1 MHSTW
6 SEILDGNATPDGG
19 IQLGATPDE
28 LERLETA
35 PVVAP
40 LTDTGVIRVTGADAP
55 AFLHAQFTNAIDD
68 MQAPSSR
75 LAGWCNPKGR
85 LLALLRVIRT
95 DDGFLLLLPR
105 TLVASVVKRL
115 RMFVLRS
122 KVTVEDA
129 SEAVTV
135 TGIAG
140 ASASMLL
147 AEVIGTPPGAGDEVS
162 TAGDLIAVRLADMTP
177 RWLLI
182 APASQTPDLWRTLS
196 GGLAAVGTAIW
207 RLLDIRAGLPEVVT
221 ETRERFV
228 PQMVNLE
235 PLGGL
240 SYEKGCYPGQEVVAR
255 MHYLGQ
261 LKRRLYR
268 LHGAGDPPAA
278 GTRVSAGDKEAGEL
292 VSSAPCGPDVFEA
305 LAVLRI
311 DTADSGTPL
320 TVNDRNLEIAPLPY
334 TPPGEGE

>member
-6 SEILDGNATPDGG
+6 SEILDGNETPDGG

-28 LERLETA
+28 LERLETS

-40 LTDTGVIRVTGADAP
+40 LTGTAVIRVTGTDAP

-68 MQAPSSR
+68 MPVPSSR

-105 TLVASVVKRL
+105 TLVASVLKRL

-122 KVTVEDA
+122 KVTAEDA
-129 SEAVTV
+129 SEALTV

-140 ASASMLL
+140 ESANTMLS
-147 AEVIGTPPGAGDEVS
+147 EVIGTPPRTGDEVS
-162 TAGDLIAVRLADMTP
+162 TAGDLVAVRLADVTP

-196 GGLAAVGTAIW
+196 GGLATVGTATW

-221 ETRERFV
+221 ETQERFV

-268 LHGAGDPPAA
+268 LQGVGDPPTA
-278 GTRVSAGDKEAGEL
+278 GIRVSAGDREAGEV
-292 VSSAPCGPDVFEA
+292 VSGAYSRPGHFEA

-320 TVNDRNLEIAPLPY
+320 TVGGSEVEIAPLPY
-334 TPPGEGE
+334 TPPGEDK